1 MTNDDNLLYGVELKQ
16 YNMTVEVN
24 ENLEIDKYKGLYFIG
39 DGSGWTHSLSQSSAS
54 GLYVAEKIIERL
66 K

>member
-1 MTNDDNLLYGVELKQ
+1 
-16 YNMTVEVN
+16 MTVEVN